1 MNEMYF
7 KISGIQKKIESNQKI
22 RKNIRKFG
30 ILFIFIVLFF
40 SLNEPDVMRMT
51 WIATVAI
58 IFLLF
63 FLEVY
68 YIKQSK
74 KYEFELYSL
83 EVNEVERKKEL
94 SNITG
99 KILLDDALNPN
110 ITMPSNEFSL
120 PILYYAI
127 ILILDVM
134 IKVLMIH

>member
-7 KISGIQKKIESNQKI
+7 KISGIQNKIDSIHKL
-22 RKNIRKFG
+22 RKNVRKFG

-40 SLNEPDVMRMT
+40 SLNEPDVMRVT
-51 WIATVAI
+51 WIATVVI

-74 KYEFELYSL
+74 KYEFELYRL
-83 EVNEVERKKEL
+83 EVSEMERKKEL
-94 SNITG
+94 SKITG
-99 KILLDDALNPN
+99 EILSDDVLNPN
-110 ITMPSNEFSL
+110 ITVPTNEFSL
-120 PILYYAI
+120 PILYYVI

-134 IKVLMIH
+134 IRVLMIH

>member
-7 KISGIQKKIESNQKI
+7 KTAGIQKKIDSNQKL
-22 RKNIRKFG
+22 RKNLRKFG
-30 ILFIFIVLFF
+30 ILFIFIVFFF
-40 SLNEPDVMRMT
+40 SLNEPDVMRGT
-51 WIATVAI
+51 WIATIVI

-74 KYEFELYSL
+74 RYEFELYEL
-83 EVNEVERKKEL
+83 EVKELARKKEL

-99 KILLDDALNPN
+99 EILSDDVLNSN
-110 ITMPSNEFSL
+110 IAMPSDELSL
-120 PILYYAI
+120 PILYYVI

-134 IKVLMIH
+134 IRVLMIH

>member
-7 KISGIQKKIESNQKI
+7 KIIGIQKKIDSNRKF

-30 ILFIFIVLFF
+30 ILFIFLVLFF
-40 SLNEPDVMRMT
+40 SIIEPDTTRAT
-51 WIATVAI
+51 WIATVVI

-74 KYEFELYSL
+74 RYEFELYRL
-83 EVNEVERKKEL
+83 EVNEMERKKEL

-99 KILLDDALNPN
+99 EFLSDDVLNSN
-110 ITMPSNEFSL
+110 ITEPTNEFSL
-120 PILYYAI
+120 PILYYVI

-134 IKVLMIH
+134 IRVLMIH

>member
-7 KISGIQKKIESNQKI
+7 KIIGIQKKIDSNRKF

-30 ILFIFIVLFF
+30 ILFIFLVLFF
-40 SLNEPDVMRMT
+40 SIIEPDTTRVT
-51 WIATVAI
+51 WIATVVI

-74 KYEFELYSL
+74 RYEFELYRL
-83 EVNEVERKKEL
+83 EVNEMERKKEL

-99 KILLDDALNPN
+99 EFLSDDVLNSN
-110 ITMPSNEFSL
+110 ITEPTNEFSL
-120 PILYYAI
+120 PILYYVI

-134 IKVLMIH
+134 IRVLMIH

>member
-7 KISGIQKKIESNQKI
+7 KISGIQNKIDSIHKL
-22 RKNIRKFG
+22 RKNVRKFG

-40 SLNEPDVMRMT
+40 SLNEPDVMRVT
-51 WIATVAI
+51 WIATVVI

-74 KYEFELYSL
+74 KYEFELYRL
-83 EVNEVERKKEL
+83 EVSEMERKKEL
-94 SNITG
+94 SKITG
-99 KILLDDALNPN
+99 KILSDDVLNPN
-110 ITMPSNEFSL
+110 ITEPTNEFSL
-120 PILYYAI
+120 PILYYVI

-134 IKVLMIH
+134 IRVLMIH

>member
-7 KISGIQKKIESNQKI
+7 KISGIQKKIDSNQKL

-30 ILFIFIVLFF
+30 ILFIFIVFFF
-40 SLNEPDVMRMT
+40 SLNEPDVMRVT
-51 WIATVAI
+51 WIATVVI

-74 KYEFELYSL
+74 KYEFELYRL
-83 EVNEVERKKEL
+83 EVSEVERKKEL
-94 SNITG
+94 SKITG
-99 KILLDDALNPN
+99 KILSGDVLNPN
-110 ITMPSNEFSL
+110 ITEPTNEFSL
-120 PILYYAI
+120 PILYYVI

-134 IKVLMIH
+134 IRVLMIH

>member
-7 KISGIQKKIESNQKI
+7 KISGIQKKIDSNQKL

-30 ILFIFIVLFF
+30 ILFIFIVFFF
-40 SLNEPDVMRMT
+40 SLNEPDVMRVT
-51 WIATVAI
+51 WIATVVI

-74 KYEFELYSL
+74 KYEFELYGL

-99 KILLDDALNPN
+99 EILSDDVLNPN
-110 ITMPSNEFSL
+110 ITEPTNEFSL
-120 PILYYAI
+120 PILYYVI

-134 IKVLMIH
+134 IRVLMIH

>member
-7 KISGIQKKIESNQKI
+7 KTVGIQKKIDSNQKL

-30 ILFIFIVLFF
+30 ILFIFIVFCF
-40 SLNEPDVMRMT
+40 SKYDSDIMRMT
-51 WIATVAI
+51 WIATVVI

-68 YIKQSK
+68 YLKQSK
-74 KYEFELYSL
+74 RYEFELYEL
-83 EVNEVERKKEL
+83 EVKELERKKEL

-99 KILLDDALNPN
+99 EILPDDVLNPN

-120 PILYYAI
+120 PILYYV
-127 ILILDVM
+127 ILLVLDVM
-134 IKVLMIH
+134 IRVLMIH

>member
-7 KISGIQKKIESNQKI
+7 KISGIQKKIDSNQKL

-30 ILFIFIVLFF
+30 ILFIFIVFFF
-40 SLNEPDVMRMT
+40 SLNEPDVMRVT
-51 WIATVAI
+51 WIATVVI

-74 KYEFELYSL
+74 KYEFELYRL

-99 KILLDDALNPN
+99 EILSDDVLNPN
-110 ITMPSNEFSL
+110 ITEPTNEFSL
-120 PILYYAI
+120 PILYYVI

-134 IKVLMIH
+134 IRVLMIH

>member
-7 KISGIQKKIESNQKI
+7 KTVGIQKKIDSNQKL

-30 ILFIFIVLFF
+30 ILFIFIIFFF
-40 SLNEPDVMRMT
+40 SLNEPDVMRVT
-51 WIATVAI
+51 WIATIAI

-68 YIKQSK
+68 YIKQNK
-74 KYEFELYSL
+74 KYEFELYEL
-83 EVNEVERKKEL
+83 EVKELERKKEL

-99 KILLDDALNPN
+99 EILPDDVLNPN

-120 PILYYAI
+120 PILYYV
-127 ILILDVM
+127 ILLVLDVM
-134 IKVLMIH
+134 IRVLMIH

>member
-7 KISGIQKKIESNQKI
+7 KISGIQKKIDSNQKL

-30 ILFIFIVLFF
+30 ILFIFIVFFF
-40 SLNEPDVMRMT
+40 SLNEPDVMRVT
-51 WIATVAI
+51 WIATVVI

-74 KYEFELYSL
+74 KYEFELYRL
-83 EVNEVERKKEL
+83 EVSEVERKKEL
-94 SNITG
+94 SKITG
-99 KILLDDALNPN
+99 KILSDDVLNPN
-110 ITMPSNEFSL
+110 ITEPTNEFSL
-120 PILYYAI
+120 PILYYVI

-134 IKVLMIH
+134 IRVLMIH

>member
-7 KISGIQKKIESNQKI
+7 KISGIQKKIDSNQKL

-30 ILFIFIVLFF
+30 LFFIFIVFFF
-40 SLNEPDVMRMT
+40 SLNEPDTMRVT

-68 YIKQSK
+68 YIKQSN

-99 KILLDDALNPN
+99 EILPDDVLTPN
-110 ITMPSNEFSL
+110 ITMPSNESSL

-134 IKVLMIH
+134 IRVLMIH

>member
-7 KISGIQKKIESNQKI
+7 KISGIQKKIDSNQKL

-30 ILFIFIVLFF
+30 ILFIFIVFFF
-40 SLNEPDVMRMT
+40 SLNEPDVMRVT
-51 WIATVAI
+51 WIATVVI

-74 KYEFELYSL
+74 KYEFELYRL
-83 EVNEVERKKEL
+83 EVSEVERKKEL
-94 SNITG
+94 SKITG
-99 KILLDDALNPN
+99 EILSDDVLNPN
-110 ITMPSNEFSL
+110 ITEPTNEFSL
-120 PILYYAI
+120 PILYYVI

-134 IKVLMIH
+134 IRVLMIH

>member
-7 KISGIQKKIESNQKI
+7 KISGIQKKIDSNQKL

-30 ILFIFIVLFF
+30 ILFIFIVFFF
-40 SLNEPDVMRMT
+40 STIEPGVMRMT
-51 WIATVAI
+51 WIATVVI

-74 KYEFELYSL
+74 KYEFELYGL

-94 SNITG
+94 SKITG
-99 KILLDDALNPN
+99 EILSDDVLNPN
-110 ITMPSNEFSL
+110 ITEPTNEFSL
-120 PILYYAI
+120 PILYYVI

-134 IKVLMIH
+134 IRVLMIH

>member
-7 KISGIQKKIESNQKI
+7 KISAIQKKIDSNQKL

-30 ILFIFIVLFF
+30 ILFIFIVFFF
-40 SLNEPDVMRMT
+40 SIIEPGVMRMT
-51 WIATVAI
+51 WIATVVI

-74 KYEFELYSL
+74 KYEFELYRL
-83 EVNEVERKKEL
+83 EASEVERKKEL
-94 SNITG
+94 SKITG
-99 KILLDDALNPN
+99 EILSDDVLNPN
-110 ITMPSNEFSL
+110 ITEPTNEFSL
-120 PILYYAI
+120 PILYYVI

-134 IKVLMIH
+134 IRVLMIH

>member
-7 KISGIQKKIESNQKI
+7 KTVGIQKKIDSNQKL

-30 ILFIFIVLFF
+30 ILFIFIVFFF
-40 SLNEPDVMRMT
+40 SFNEPDVMRVT
-51 WIATVAI
+51 WIATIAI

-68 YIKQSK
+68 YIKQNK
-74 KYEFELYSL
+74 KYEFELYEL
-83 EVNEVERKKEL
+83 EVKELERKKEL

-99 KILLDDALNPN
+99 EILPDDVLNPN

-120 PILYYAI
+120 PILYYVI
-127 ILILDVM
+127 ILMLDVM
-134 IKVLMIH
+134 IRVLMIH